1 VRAPCREKQP
11 VSRAELD
18 VRPVDHELR
27 PALEEDDPLVVILEE
42 RDRLREP
49 TAQDL
54 LDRQRRQLGEDG
66 EPLAFG
72 GAAEESSSLP
82 RRKQVL
88 MARRYSIRSRINR
101 R

>member
-1 VRAPCREKQP
+1 VCAGTLPGEAASLP
-11 VSRAELD
+11 GELD
-18 VRPVDHELR
+18 VRPVHHELR

-72 GAAEESSSLP
+72 GGSRGILQPSSTEAGAHGATLLDP
-82 RRKQVL
+82 L
-88 MARRYSIRSRINR
+88 TD
-101 R
+101 